1 MIQSVQLWLLAR
13 CKCFKYVTFGFVF
26 QQQKKWSPS
35 KINTTTCLLDMN
47 DHFVLKK
54 NFKIIWKE
62 ARRLCESELNWLINS
77 ANIFTFVVSFCA
89 SGQLTL
95 FVRGRKCTLRG
106 RGFSWPPY
114 VFLEMTYLGPKMIKP
129 SSPIY
134 VRTL

>member
-1 MIQSVQLWLLAR
+1 MFNSYCCQNSCYYSSNACWWFYTRNKIYGWQFLTNLLVSVHIWLLAR
-13 CKCFKYVTFGFVF
+13 CKCFKYIDIWFCF
-26 QQQKKWSPS
+26 QQQKKWSPL

-95 FVRGRKCTLRG
+95 F
-106 RGFSWPPY
+106 
-114 VFLEMTYLGPKMIKP
+114 
-129 SSPIY
+129 
-134 VRTL
+134 